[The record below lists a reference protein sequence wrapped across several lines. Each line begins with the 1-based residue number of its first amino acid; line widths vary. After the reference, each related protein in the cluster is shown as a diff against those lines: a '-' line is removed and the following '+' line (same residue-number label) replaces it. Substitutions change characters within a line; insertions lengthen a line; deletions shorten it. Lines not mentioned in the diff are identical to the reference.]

1 MRNNVCNGIIYV
13 VGLMQQAFKTK
24 KGEYKHAKKA
34 RYAHCFTVVTAY
46 AADVTSGS
54 DVVSSDVPSDTS
66 DVDILNTDD
75 GSEGEQTP
83 NDESQA
89 PEESG
94 DDESTSAPQESAT
107 PEPTAVPV
115 ETAAPTPEVTETPD
129 ATNTPTATPEPT
141 ATATPDAT
149 ATPEP
154 SASPTPTP
162 TPESD
167 EEEEKVSE
175 ALQSVLDMMEQLPES
190 VDEVAEYDEAQCVA
204 LRQLCDQLQF
214 AIAALTDEE
223 AEKVDL
229 AYVDELYAAVID
241 RLNSFEH
248 VEFNPLA
255 ILDEETGSNEV
266 NIGDEVT
273 FSVSLNRDDV
283 AVQYQWQ
290 KMYMPQGDTTEESV
304 YNYTDADGEQ
314 SPTWYNYLVGDMSEA
329 ELLNENPDATWQG
342 MELWLAARD
351 ALDAIGE
358 TSDSLTFEW
367 KTRNFALEGFAI
379 TAAKAEDFC

>member
-1 MRNNVCNGIIYV
+1 MPKKLGTRIAS
-13 VGLMQQAFKTK
+13 GLIAALMFMQTIS
-24 KGEYKHAKKA
+24 
-34 RYAHCFTVVTAY
+34 TSVVTAY

-66 DVDILNTDD
+66 TANTLNDSS

-94 DDESTSAPQESAT
+94 NDESSSAT
-107 PEPTAVPV
+107 QEPATSEPTAVPV
-115 ETAAPTPEVTETPD
+115 ETATPTPEATEAPD

-141 ATATPDAT
+141 ATATPDVT

-154 SASPTPTP
+154 SATPTPTP

-167 EEEEKVSE
+167 EEEVSE

-190 VDEVAEYDEAQCVA
+190 VDDVAEYDEAQCVA

-223 AEKVDL
+223 AVEVDL
-229 AYVDELYAAVID
+229 AYVDELYAAVME
-241 RLNSFEH
+241 RYNSFEH

-255 ILDEETGSNEV
+255 ILDEETDTSEV

-290 KMYMPQGDTTEESV
+290 KMYMPQGDVTEESV
-304 YNYTDADGEQ
+304 
-314 SPTWYNYLVGDMSEA
+314 
-329 ELLNENPDATWQG
+329 
-342 MELWLAARD
+342 
-351 ALDAIGE
+351 
-358 TSDSLTFEW
+358 
-367 KTRNFALEGFAI
+367 
-379 TAAKAEDFC
+379 

>member
-1 MRNNVCNGIIYV
+1 MPKKLGTRIAS
-13 VGLMQQAFKTK
+13 GLIAALMFMQTVSSS
-24 KGEYKHAKKA
+24 
-34 RYAHCFTVVTAY
+34 VVTAY

-54 DVVSSDVPSDTS
+54 DVVSSDVQSDTS

-83 NDESQA
+83 NDESQV

-94 DDESTSAPQESAT
+94 NDESTSAPQESAT
-107 PEPTAVPV
+107 PEPTVVPV
-115 ETAAPTPEVTETPD
+115 ETATPTPEATVTPD

-154 SASPTPTP
+154 SATPAPTL
-162 TPESD
+162 TPEAD
-167 EEEEKVSE
+167 EEEEVSE

-190 VDEVAEYDEAQCVA
+190 VDDVAEYDEAQCVA

-229 AYVDELYAAVID
+229 AYVDELYTAVME
-241 RLNSFEH
+241 RYNSFEH

-283 AVQYQWQ
+283 AVQ
-290 KMYMPQGDTTEESV
+290 
-304 YNYTDADGEQ
+304 
-314 SPTWYNYLVGDMSEA
+314 
-329 ELLNENPDATWQG
+329 
-342 MELWLAARD
+342 
-351 ALDAIGE
+351 
-358 TSDSLTFEW
+358 
-367 KTRNFALEGFAI
+367 
-379 TAAKAEDFC
+379 